1 MHAISFIQD
10 LAVIMLVA
18 GVVTILFHRFKQP
31 VVLGYIVAGFTGNPW
46 ISLVLGA
53 VLIVVA
59 VKILHKSNIGVK
71 K

>member
-31 VVLGYIVAGFTGNPW
+31 VVWGTSSPALSSARTPRL
-46 ISLVLGA
+46 SA
-53 VLIVVA
+53 
-59 VKILHKSNIGVK
+59 
-71 K
+71 